1 MQGDHYIGRGSR
13 ERNLKPSV
21 FGNPFKVA
29 VHGGSGAIRRF
40 RGYLRKND
48 DLLKRLP
55 QLSGFRLVCHCRA
68 NQACHAD
75 SIIKVYKSLF
85 PAAFNRED
93 ISTATA
99 PSAEVLS
106 RLASLREVPIQMM
119 DPPQMKE
126 RRLAEQAGSEQASQ
140 CRLDR
145 GTRGET
151 YATARHWHLQAA
163 GRWNTEIIPTMKRGD
178 VSQACTPISLVAWA
192 HQLCS
197 LLSHSV
203 KSRNVPS
210 AQTVSSRSSTQS
222 YEVWQLVDS
231 A

>member
-1 MQGDHYIGRGSR
+1 MQGDYYIGRGSR

-29 VHGGSGAIRRF
+29 VHGRSGAIRR
-40 RGYLRKND
+40 YEAMLRKND

-68 NQACHAD
+68 NQACHAE

-93 ISTATA
+93 IATATA
-99 PSAEVLS
+99 GSEEVLS
-106 RLASLREVPIQMM
+106 RLASLREVP
-119 DPPQMKE
+119 DSDD
-126 RRLAEQAGSEQASQ
+126 GSTADEGAPARGTGWE

-145 GTRGET
+145 GIRGET

-163 GRWNTEIIPTMKRGD
+163 GLWNTENIPTVKRGD
-178 VSQACTPISLVAWA
+178 VSQACAPISLVAWA

-197 LLSHSV
+197 LLSHPV